1 MGMQG
6 ITDFFSP
13 LGQEK
18 FLLAG
23 TDGKKFLKKNQG
35 IRHMV
40 LAEYGLH

>member
-6 ITDFFSP
+6 ITEFFSP

-23 TDGKKFLKKNQG
+23 TDGKKFLKKF
-35 IRHMV
+35 
-40 LAEYGLH
+40 EE